1 MKSTFILLFFLN
13 FCSNCY
19 AQNFRL
25 SIIGSNSLE
34 TKTIDSLKYNTEHQ
48 NTKSI
53 NEEINKLSK
62 KLSEIGYIDNT
73 TLGFTPK
80 KDSSYAAIFVL
91 GKKIKSIHI
100 YIGTNNLFDNS
111 VDLYNK
117 KDTLIL
123 PYTEIDSFLKQ
134 TVQKLEQNGF
144 ALAKLK
150 LTNIKRVDTEVYADL
165 KMESDR
171 KRILNAITINHA
183 ENNRSNKFPSGH
195 LAQINRKYK
204 NSIFNQKIVAEI
216 YNDFEKF
223 GFISQVKYPEI
234 LFTKDTTKVYVY
246 LEKKNANTFDGFIG
260 FSNNEN
266 KKITLNGYLDV
277 KLENILGS
285 GEQLA
290 VYWKSDGNDQKTF
303 NASIELP
310 YLLKTP
316 IGLKAYIQLFRQDS
330 TFQNT
335 KTAIDLSYFTNYN
348 TRFYLGYQTTES
360 SDIQNSNNTS
370 ISDFSSSFLT
380 SSFNYKKLDLANLIF
395 PIKTFVLITA
405 GTGKREIDNQSENT
419 TKSNQFFFNLQA
431 SHNFNLNKKN
441 IININSQNYYLQSSK
456 YIINELF
463 RFGGFN
469 SIRGFTENSLQAY
482 FTSSIL
488 TEYRYVLSPNLY
500 VHSILDYCVYKDKS
514 GVEQT
519 DNTKKLLGIG
529 LGFGLQTKNG
539 LLKLAIAN
547 GSSKNQKIEIYNT
560 IVHICYNVKF

>member
-1 MKSTFILLFFLN
+1 MIT
-13 FCSNCY
+13 
-19 AQNFRL
+19 
-25 SIIGSNSLE
+25 GSNSLE
-34 TKTIDSLKYNTEHQ
+34 TKTIDSLKYNTEHK

-53 NEEINKLSK
+53 SEEINRVSE

-73 TLGFTPK
+73 THGFTKK
-80 KDSSYAAIFVL
+80 KDSSYVANFIL
-91 GKKIKSIHI
+91 GKKVKSIHI
-100 YIGTNNLFDNS
+100 YIGTNNLLNNPADP
-111 VDLYNK
+111 DKK
-117 KDTLIL
+117 KDTLVL
-123 PYTEIDSFLKQ
+123 PYIEIDSFLKQ

-150 LTNIKRVDTEVYADL
+150 LINLKRVDTEIYADL
-165 KMESDR
+165 KLESNE
-171 KRILNAITINHA
+171 KRTLNSITINYA

-204 NSIFNQKIVAEI
+204 NSIFNQKIVSEI

-246 LEKKNANTFDGFIG
+246 LEKKKSNTFDGFIG

-285 GEQLA
+285 GEQLS

-316 IGLKAYIQLFRQDS
+316 VGLKAQIQLFRQDS

-360 SDIQNSNNTS
+360 SDIQNSTDTS
-370 ISDFSSSFLT
+370 ISDFSNSFVT
-380 SSFNYKKLDLANLIF
+380 STFNYIKPDLANFTF
-395 PIKTFVLITA
+395 PIKSIFLITA
-405 GTGKREIDNQSENT
+405 GTGKREINNQSENT
-419 TKSNQFFFNLQA
+419 TKSNQFFLNIQA
-431 SHNFNLNKKN
+431 THNFNLNKKN

-469 SIRGFTENSLQAY
+469 SIRGFAENSLQAY
-482 FTSSIL
+482 FTTSIL
-488 TEYRYVLSPNLY
+488 TEYRHILSPNLY
-500 VHSILDYCVYKDKS
+500 VHSILDYCIYKNKS
-514 GVEQT
+514 GKEQT

-529 LGFGLQTKNG
+529 LGLGLQTKNG
-539 LLKLAIAN
+539 LLRLAIAN
-547 GSSKNQKIEIYNT
+547 GSTHNQQIEIYNT
-560 IVHICYNVKF
+560 IIHICYNVKF

>member
-1 MKSTFILLFFLN
+1 MIT
-13 FCSNCY
+13 
-19 AQNFRL
+19 
-25 SIIGSNSLE
+25 GSNSLE
-34 TKTIDSLKYNTEHQ
+34 TKTIDSLKYNTEHK
-48 NTKSI
+48 NTKLI
-53 NEEINKLSK
+53 NEEINKVSE

-73 TLGFTPK
+73 TLEFTKK
-80 KDSSYAAIFVL
+80 KDSSYVAIFTL

-100 YIGTNNLFDNS
+100 YIGTNNLFNNLTGLS
-111 VDLYNK
+111 KK

-123 PYTEIDSFLKQ
+123 PYTEINSFLKQ

-150 LTNIKRVDTEVYADL
+150 LINIKRVDTEIYADL
-165 KMESDR
+165 KLESDE
-171 KRILNAITINHA
+171 KRTLNSITINYA
-183 ENNRSNKFPSGH
+183 ENNRLNKFPSGH

-246 LEKKNANTFDGFIG
+246 LEKKKSNTFDGFIG

-266 KKITLNGYLDV
+266 KKITLNGYLDI

-285 GEQLA
+285 GEQLS

-316 IGLKAYIQLFRQDS
+316 IGLKAQIQLFRQDS

-335 KTAIDLSYFTNYN
+335 KTAIDLSYFSNYN
-348 TRFYLGYQTTES
+348 KRFYLGFQTTES
-360 SDIQNSNNTS
+360 SDIQNSSNTS
-370 ISDFSSSFLT
+370 ISDFSNSFLT
-380 SSFNYKKLDLANLIF
+380 SSFNYTKLDLANYTF
-395 PIKTFVLITA
+395 PIKSFFSITA
-405 GTGKREIDNQSENT
+405 GTGKRKINNQLENT
-419 TKSNQFFFNLQA
+419 TKSNQFFLNIQA

-441 IININSQNYYLQSSK
+441 IININSQNYYLQSNR
-456 YIINELF
+456 YIVNELF
-463 RFGGFN
+463 RFGGLN

-482 FTSSIL
+482 FTTSIL
-488 TEYRYVLSPNLY
+488 TEYRHILSSNLY
-500 VHSILDYCVYKDKS
+500 IHSILDYCIYKNKS
-514 GVEQT
+514 DTQQT
-519 DNTKKLLGIG
+519 DKTEKLLGIG

-539 LLKLAIAN
+539 LLKFALAN
-547 GSSKNQKIEIYNT
+547 GSIQNQQIEIYNT
-560 IVHICYNVKF
+560 IIHICYNVKF